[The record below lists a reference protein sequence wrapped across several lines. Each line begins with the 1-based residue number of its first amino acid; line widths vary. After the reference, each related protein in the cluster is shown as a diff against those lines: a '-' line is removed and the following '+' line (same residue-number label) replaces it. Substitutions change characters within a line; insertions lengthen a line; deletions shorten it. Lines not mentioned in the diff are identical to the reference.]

1 MKKIIF
7 IICILLCCGCDYI
20 ELNNL
25 SIIKNIGIT
34 LEDNEYILY
43 ASILDEINEENIP
56 SVKVISI
63 KKETIKECFQELII
77 RSPKNIHY
85 SHIDLLILGNNL
97 KDNNLEEIFQYFL
110 KNNKFRNDFLTI
122 SSFNVEKLIKNT
134 KYNEIEEMIKNN
146 AYSKIIKIDI
156 EEVIKDYLDNNKI
169 TLSLFTYDENN
180 LLYKYN
186 IKYQNNQI
194 ERISE

>member
-7 IICILLCCGCDYI
+7 IICILLCSGCDYI

-77 RSPKNIHY
+77 RSPKNIYY

-122 SSFNVEKLIKNT
+122 SSSNVEKLIKNT

>member
-7 IICILLCCGCDYI
+7 IICILLCSGCDYI

-77 RSPKNIHY
+77 RSPKTIHY

-122 SSFNVEKLIKNT
+122 SSSNVEKLIKNT